1 MESSERLHDVP
12 PMEDLSVPDNLEEI
26 IRESVYAS
34 LEDMPREERRA
45 QRISYIMGMLPRGV
59 NMTRE
64 QVENFVDSQ

>member
-1 MESSERLHDVP
+1 MENSDRLHDVS
-12 PMEDLSVPDNLEEI
+12 PMKDMSVPDNLEEI

-34 LEDMPREERRA
+34 LKDMPREERRA
-45 QRISYIMGMLPRGV
+45 QRVSYIMGMLPRGV